1 MQRTRQS
8 LTCEVTLPN
17 AASFVFTSVYAS
29 NLKEERVD
37 LWVDLLRIQ
46 QGFNLHNVPWMIG
59 GDFNQILH
67 HSEHSLPQVNSLDA
81 SMIEFQD
88 CLTQLEI
95 FDLRFQGPYFTWSN
109 KCPSSPIAKKLDR
122 FLFNNHTLSAFPN
135 STATFLPA
143 LISDHSPCII
153 DLSHPLP
160 IVGTKPFKFFNYLTK
175 HPLFTQVVLEAC
187 NQAGSAALNLADL
200 YWKQKNIKHDLNSL
214 NRENFSQIQR
224 RVSEANI
231 LFLDAQV
238 LALESPNPVN
248 FENEKE
254 LYNKWSFLR
263 QIEESYFK
271 QKSRVNWLKEGDL
284 NTTYFF
290 RMFQIRCSYNSIRSF
305 LCNGVLIADPLAMS
319 FIAINH
325 FKSILGPDY
334 LPFPALSSPPGWFQ
348 SICPFSTSSAAQQLM
363 RLIPT
368 EAEITKILFK
378 LNPNKA
384 PGPDGLTSG
393 FYKAAWNVVGQEVVT
408 SIRYFFVSSFL
419 PAATNATILS

>member
-1 MQRTRQS
+1 M
-8 LTCEVTLPN
+8 
-17 AASFVFTSVYAS
+17 A
-29 NLKEERVD
+29 
-37 LWVDLLRIQ
+37 
-46 QGFNLHNVPWMIG
+46 
-59 GDFNQILH
+59 
-67 HSEHSLPQVNSLDA
+67 
-81 SMIEFQD
+81 
-88 CLTQLEI
+88 
-95 FDLRFQGPYFTWSN
+95 
-109 KCPSSPIAKKLDR
+109 
-122 FLFNNHTLSAFPN
+122 
-135 STATFLPA
+135 
-143 LISDHSPCII
+143 
-153 DLSHPLP
+153 
-160 IVGTKPFKFFNYLTK
+160 GTKPFKFFNYLTK
-175 HPLFTQVVLEAC
+175 HPLFTQVVLEAW
-187 NQAGSAALNLADL
+187 NQAGNTALNLGDL

-224 RVSEANI
+224 RVSEANV

-238 LALESPNPVN
+238 LALESPNLVN

-290 RMFQIRCSYNSIRSF
+290 RMFQTRCSYNSIRSF
-305 LCNGVLIADPLAMS
+305 LSNGVLITDPLAMS

-325 FKSILGPDY
+325 FKSILGPDH
-334 LPFPALSSPPGWFQ
+334 LLFPALSSPPGWFQ
-348 SICPFSTSSAAQQLM
+348 SICPFSTSSVAQQLM
-363 RLIPT
+363 QLIPT

-384 PGPDGLTSG
+384 PVPDGLTSG

-419 PAATNATILS
+419 SAATNATILSLVPKRQGASQIFDFRPIAYLNTIYKVISRILVRKLKPILPELILPNQTAFVRDILLLENTILAGELVNGYHKVTGPLSA